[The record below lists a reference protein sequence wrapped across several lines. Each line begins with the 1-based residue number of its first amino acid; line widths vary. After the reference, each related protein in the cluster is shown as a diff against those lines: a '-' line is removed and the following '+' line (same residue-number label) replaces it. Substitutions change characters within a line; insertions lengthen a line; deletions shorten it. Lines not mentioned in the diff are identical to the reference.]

1 MSATLS
7 SASVPPST
15 RRLPAR
21 AAIVLV
27 VWFVAVFA
35 LGASGAFMAPP
46 RTPPLALLAGFV
58 APIATGLIAYRG
70 STGFRDW
77 VLGVEPRL
85 LVALNAWRF
94 GGFAFVALSVWGVLP
109 GFFAWPAGL
118 GDMAIAATAP
128 MMLGRLSESRA
139 FLSSRAFIRWNRL
152 GLLDLIVAISLGAI
166 GGFLASDQPVTT
178 APMATLP
185 LVLVPVYFVP
195 IYILIH
201 FALLAQATVV
211 RNSMT
216 TAQDGPGLT
225 PCATRDARR

>member
-1 MSATLS
+1 MPAPLVFAL
-7 SASVPPST
+7 AS
-15 RRLPAR
+15 
-21 AAIVLV
+21 
-27 VWFVAVFA
+27 WFVAVLA
-35 LGASGAFMAPP
+35 LGAAGAFMAPP
-46 RTPPLALLAGFV
+46 RTPPLALLIGFV
-58 APIATGLIAYRG
+58 APIAAGAIAYRA

-77 VLGVEPRL
+77 VLGLDPRF

-128 MMLGRLSESRA
+128 WMLGRLSASPAFAASRA
-139 FLSSRAFIRWNRL
+139 LVRWNRL
-152 GLLDLIVAISLGAI
+152 GLVDLFVAISLGAI

-185 LVLVPVYFVP
+185 LVLIPVYFVP

-201 FALLAQATVV
+201 FALLAQAK
-211 RNSMT
+211 R
-216 TAQDGPGLT
+216 A
-225 PCATRDARR
+225 A